1 MLTEQS
7 VDKLKALIETH
18 AGPDK
23 DELIASLEDISR
35 MIGTQ
40 TLLIR
45 NMRIELEN
53 ANVSQMV
60 ISQIVEQNTLNS
72 MLANFTPAKRN
83 PFSMDEAKIASDQLV
98 AKVNSAN
105 DFAEILKGLVQVA
118 KVFI

>member
-23 DELIASLEDISR
+23 DELIGTLEDISR

-45 NMRIELEN
+45 NMRMELEN
-53 ANVSQMV
+53 AQVSQMA
-60 ISQIVEQNTLNS
+60 INQIVEQNTLNS
-72 MLANFTPAKRN
+72 LLANFTPAKRN
-83 PFSMDEAKIASDQLV
+83 PFSIDEAKVASEQLV

-105 DFAEILKGLVQVA
+105 DFAEILKGVVQVA

>member
-23 DELIASLEDISR
+23 DELIGTLEDISR

-45 NMRIELEN
+45 NMRMELDKCPGQPN
-53 ANVSQMV
+53 GDQ
-60 ISQIVEQNTLNS
+60 
-72 MLANFTPAKRN
+72 
-83 PFSMDEAKIASDQLV
+83 SDR
-98 AKVNSAN
+98 
-105 DFAEILKGLVQVA
+105 
-118 KVFI
+118 